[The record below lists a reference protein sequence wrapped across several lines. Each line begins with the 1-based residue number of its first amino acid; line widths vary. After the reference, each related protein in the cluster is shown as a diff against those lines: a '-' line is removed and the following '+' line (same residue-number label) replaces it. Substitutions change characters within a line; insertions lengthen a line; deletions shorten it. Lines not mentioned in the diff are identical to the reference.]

1 MINFSHR
8 VARMK
13 ILAALFI
20 LNSFLNFS
28 LFAQDTSLLNQVTD
42 TAINKNIQQSR
53 QWLKLLHIERN
64 WLGIKRRQVTS
75 KSFFFS
81 SGTDPKEEMVKT
93 LEAFVVPPES
103 FAKEILNNKKEKVVD
118 YSEHP
123 VCRFPARLKYLKT
136 QLPEFDDFWNS
147 LPRVNCV
154 FKDIYL
160 RAIDAKSIS
169 YVFSSYYSDSPG
181 SAFGHTFFRFN
192 RKANVERQE
201 LLDFGVGFAAQV
213 TVDNP
218 IAYALLGLVG
228 GFDGVWTNLPYYYK
242 VREYNDFEARDLW
255 SYDLNLSPEEV
266 EMLTLHL
273 WEVGSSTYDYYFFT
287 QNCAFHMLTLLEAAA
302 PRLQLIDHV
311 PFYYVIP
318 SDSMK
323 TLFFEKDLVENIS
336 FRPSLRKVFQE
347 RVSHLD
353 SQSLADLYLFAKDY
367 TISYEQKGRS
377 DQQYAAYL
385 DTILD
390 LINLKFPNLDKTKH
404 EDIFIIKEKILNK
417 RAEVTYIS
425 DPVSLP
431 LVITDRPDL
440 SHGSSRFSLNYT
452 KLNDTFGASYRFA
465 IHDLLDNSVGM
476 PENSQ
481 LEFFNLIFKKYDDK
495 VTLDNFNLFK
505 VLNLNPLNFY
515 EKKLSWGLKLGTRR
529 FDIDAGKVK
538 PFYSTGIEAQVG
550 YSFELTKEARPF
562 TLWAMGRFDVGYAN
576 KEKNDHYGHGALG
589 YQIGLLKRFNNQ
601 HAFLLTYEK
610 MHPYKMVSFER
621 AEFEFRSSLAK
632 DISLGVG
639 FAEKYFKTEAYF
651 YF

>member
-20 LNSFLNFS
+20 LNSFLSFPA
-28 LFAQDTSLLNQVTD
+28 FAQEASQLNQVTEA
-42 TAINKNIQQSR
+42 AINKNIQQSR

-64 WLGIKRRQVTS
+64 WLGIKSRQVTS

-81 SGTDPKEEMVKT
+81 DGVDPKEEMIKT
-93 LEAFVVPPES
+93 LAAFEMPAQS
-103 FAKEILNNKKEKVVD
+103 FAKEVLNSKNEKIID
-118 YSEHP
+118 HSEHP
-123 VCRFPARLKYLKT
+123 VCRFPARLKFLKN
-136 QLPEFDDFWNS
+136 QLNEFDGFWNS
-147 LPRVNCV
+147 LPKVNCT
-154 FKDIYL
+154 FKDIFL
-160 RAIDAKSIS
+160 RAVDAKSVS

-181 SAFGHTFFRFN
+181 SAFGHTFFRIN

-201 LLDFGVGFAAQV
+201 LLDFGVGYAAQV

-228 GFDGVWTNLPYYYK
+228 GFNGIWTNLPYYYK

-266 EMLTLHL
+266 EMVTLHL
-273 WEVGSSTYDYYFFT
+273 WEVGSSSYTYYFFT

-302 PRLQLIDHV
+302 PRLHLIDHV

-318 SDSMK
+318 ADSMK

-347 RVSHLD
+347 RVSKLD
-353 SQSLADLYLFAKDY
+353 PQSLKDLYRFASDY
-367 TISYEQKGRS
+367 TISHDKNNRS
-377 DQQYAAYL
+377 DEQYAAYL

-390 LINLKFPNLDKTKH
+390 LINLKFPNLNGKKN
-404 EDIFIIKEKILNK
+404 EKIFAIKEEILNM
-417 RAEVTYIS
+417 RAEINHIS
-425 DPVSLP
+425 EPIVLP
-431 LVITDRPDL
+431 AKINERPDL
-440 SHGSSRFSLNYT
+440 SHGSSRFSVNYT
-452 KLNDTFGASYRFA
+452 KLQDTFGASYRFA
-465 IHDLLDNSVGM
+465 IHDLLDNSIGM

-481 LEFFNLIFKKYDDK
+481 LEFFNLSFKKYDNK
-495 VTLDNFNLFK
+495 ISLENFNLFK
-505 VLNLNPLNFY
+505 VLNLNPINFY
-515 EKKLSWGLKLGTRR
+515 EKKMSWGFKLGSRR
-529 FDIDAGKVK
+529 FDIDPGKVK
-538 PFYSTGIEAQVG
+538 PFYSNGVEAQVG
-550 YSFELTKEARPF
+550 YSFELTKETRPF
-562 TLWAMGRFDVGYAN
+562 TLWTMARFDIGYAD
-576 KEKNDHYGHGALG
+576 KAKNDHYGHGALG
-589 YQIGLLKRFNNQ
+589 YQVGLLKRFNNQ

-621 AEFEFRSSLAK
+621 AEFEFRSSLTK
-632 DISLGVG
+632 DLSLGIG
-639 FAEKYFKTEAYF
+639 FAEKHFKAEAYF